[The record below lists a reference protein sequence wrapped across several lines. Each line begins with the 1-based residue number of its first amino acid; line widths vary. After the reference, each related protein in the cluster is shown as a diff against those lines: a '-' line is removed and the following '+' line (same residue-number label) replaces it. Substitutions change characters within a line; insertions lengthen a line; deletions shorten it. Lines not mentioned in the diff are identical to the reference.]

1 MASDKEVQMIM
12 QLTGVDEETAS
23 AAYIH
28 HETIEDAIDALL
40 PKPMTAGDK
49 YIPPKPTINTGL
61 TPEQKVLC
69 ERGRWLQERVN
80 AVFSVAHSKIRTL
93 QDEGQEEVPEHAGVP
108 PSSPEQVSM
117 VAVPELQLGSDE
129 QTTQ

>member
-1 MASDKEVQMIM
+1 MIM

-28 HETIEDAIDALL
+28 HETMEDAIDALL
-40 PKPMTAGDK
+40 PKPMVAGDK
-49 YIPPKPTINTGL
+49 YIPSKPTINSGL
-61 TPEQKVLC
+61 TPEQKALC
-69 ERGRWLQERVN
+69 DRGRWLQERVN

-93 QDEGQEEVPEHAGVP
+93 QDGGREEVPEHAGAP
-108 PSSPEQVSM
+108 PSSPEQVST
-117 VAVPELQLGSDE
+117 VVVPELQQDSDG